1 MPRPEGATAGRA
13 RATPKSRRV
22 ANVPD
27 ALEREE
33 HVELSGFDLE
43 AWLRRLGLFLLA
55 AFLAVGLTNIF
66 GQATGETSVEN
77 DVARLTVRAPG
88 AVRSGLFY
96 QVMFRIDARQALDE
110 PAIVLDP
117 GWVEGF
123 TINTYQPDPVEWQHR
138 DGRNVLVYGPIE
150 AGGHLVA
157 RLQYQVNTTAVGP
170 RVQNIVLEDGG
181 VEVLRLD
188 HDSFVFP

>member
-1 MPRPEGATAGRA
+1 VPNI
-13 RATPKSRRV
+13 RRV
-22 ANVPD
+22 ANVPET
-27 ALEREE
+27 LERQE
-33 HVELSGFDLE
+33 HVELSGPDVE
-43 AWLRRLGLFLLA
+43 AWVRRLGLLLLA
-55 AFLAVGLTNIF
+55 AFLALGLANFF

-96 QVMFRIDARQALDE
+96 QVMFRIDARRALDE

-123 TINTYQPDPVEWQHR
+123 TINTYQPDPVEWLHR

-150 AGGHLVA
+150 AGGHLIA
-157 RLQYQVNTTAVGP
+157 RLQYQVNTTAIGS
-170 RVQNIVLEDGG
+170 RIQNVVLEDGG
-181 VEVLRLD
+181 VPILQLD